1 MPTGFAEDLCPRKL
15 VLVVVD
21 SFGEPPGYLVKARGM
36 PDGPDEPGHDV
47 ERVGRAMTFKRWPG
61 IEGMA

>member
-1 MPTGFAEDLCPRKL
+1 MSTGFAEDLCPRKL

-21 SFGEPPGYLVKARGM
+21 LFGEPPGYLVKARGM

-47 ERVGRAMTFKRWPG
+47 ERVARR
-61 IEGMA
+61 